1 MNYNDALN
9 VSITDKLTK
18 SKLIEVANTLQDQ
31 CLVYELEEPPAFD
44 LIFKGLNLLY
54 KQLKYEIPLLIKD
67 IIYLGSNTKRL
78 IVNAMNSKNF

>member
-1 MNYNDALN
+1 MKYNDALH
-9 VSITDKLTK
+9 VTISDKLTK
-18 SKLIEVANTLQDQ
+18 SKLIEIANTLQDQ

-67 IIYLGSNTKRL
+67 IIYLGNNTKRL